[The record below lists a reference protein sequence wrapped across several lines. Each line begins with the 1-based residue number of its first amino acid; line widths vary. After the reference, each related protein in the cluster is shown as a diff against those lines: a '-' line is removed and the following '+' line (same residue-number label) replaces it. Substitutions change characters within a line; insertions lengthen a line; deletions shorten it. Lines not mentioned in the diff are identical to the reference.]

1 MPNEARNYRLTKPD
15 SNVIPSEVEE
25 SEIFSQVLYCRGY
38 SGEEPPLPIP
48 NREVKLTI
56 ADGTAP
62 PGGRVGSCGS
72 LECRTSCDARHSSFM
87 AGGHKPK
94 TKNRSLKPFPYFP
107 LCEKK
112 PDRPCPAGESLRS
125 ERKSAVMGPK
135 GGTMTAKTAENAAM
149 GPEDGTM
156 TAPAK
161 KQAPGEPGAWQFNNP
176 VGDCYLV
183 SKYFQ
188 QRALRAAPTSG
199 AQMNTHTSLRA

>member
-1 MPNEARNYRLTKPD
+1 
-15 SNVIPSEVEE
+15 
-25 SEIFSQVLYCRGY
+25 
-38 SGEEPPLPIP
+38 
-48 NREVKLTI
+48 
-56 ADGTAP
+56 
-62 PGGRVGSCGS
+62 
-72 LECRTSCDARHSSFM
+72 M

-94 TKNRSLKPFPYFP
+94 TAALNPFRIFRYAKNTRTGRALQ
-107 LCEKK
+107 
-112 PDRPCPAGESLRS
+112 AQSLRS

-135 GGTMTAKTAENAAM
+135 GGTITAKTAKNAVW
-149 GPEDGTM
+149 GPSSGTM